1 MKTIRVAIVGQ
12 GRSGRGIHAEYLQH
26 VPGKFTIAAVADPL
40 KDRRDRA
47 VREFGCDAYAS
58 HKPLLRRNDIDL
70 VVNAT
75 PSHLHVPYTL
85 EFLNAGFNVLCEKPL
100 AAKVKDVDRL
110 IAAQKKSGT
119 VFAVFQQ
126 SRYAP
131 YFQQV
136 RKVIDSGVLGD
147 LVQVNIQFNGFNRR
161 YDWQTLTAFDGGNM
175 GIDEHGELAQH
186 VDGQTR
192 HQPLQRDGH
201 QRRANFVEIAQEI
214 GVDRANDRAPVG
226 QDRQQAFPFQLA

>member
-110 IAAQKKSGT
+110 IAAQKKRGT

-161 YDWQTLTAFDGGNM
+161 YDCRPSPRSTAATCSTPDR
-175 GIDEHGELAQH
+175 IPW
-186 VDGQTR
+186 TR
-192 HQPLQRDGH
+192 PCSSSVRTPCPGSS
-201 QRRANFVEIAQEI
+201 ASCAV
-214 GVDRANDRAPVG
+214 P
-226 QDRQQAFPFQLA
+226 